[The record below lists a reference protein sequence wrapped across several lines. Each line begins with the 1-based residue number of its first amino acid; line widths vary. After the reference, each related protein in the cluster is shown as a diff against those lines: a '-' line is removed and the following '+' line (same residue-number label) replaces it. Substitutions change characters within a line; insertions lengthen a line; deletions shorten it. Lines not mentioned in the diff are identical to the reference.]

1 MNDRF
6 GKEEKMRG
14 ILVIIAVLILVS
26 TGTAGEYFK
35 WIDERGIVHFT
46 NIPSSVPQ
54 EYKDKAER
62 RVMPTESEK
71 SKESSR
77 EAKQGTEE
85 SRDRYG
91 RGRDYWLQRTNVAKG
106 NLYRAQSEYER
117 LQKEYRDLLDAY
129 GKTTSL
135 AKRDEYKKQME
146 SVQNEMRR
154 RSEDIFAAREMLEK
168 TLPDEAASGGAPLE
182 WVR

>member
-1 MNDRF
+1 M
-6 GKEEKMRG
+6 KMV
-14 ILVIIAVLILVS
+14 LVIIAVLVFAS
-26 TGTAGEYFK
+26 VATAGEYFK
-35 WIDERGIVHFT
+35 WTDERGVVHFT

-62 RVMPTESEK
+62 RVIPTESET
-71 SKESSR
+71 SAEGPQA
-77 EAKQGTEE
+77 AKQGTEEGTEE

-117 LQKEYRDLLDAY
+117 LRREYGDLLDAY
-129 GKTTSL
+129 DKTTSL

-146 SVQNEMRR
+146 SLQNEMRR
-154 RSEDIFAAREMLEK
+154 RSEDIFAVREMLEK
-168 TLPDEAASGGAPLE
+168 TLPDEAASAGAPLE